1 MTILGP
7 ILTGAVLGLLFALAA
22 HRRGDLRLF
31 AIGLIVAALIYVA
44 LVIRNGSSG
53 WLVLEAAGLLI
64 FTAFAGMGLRAPGW
78 LGAGWLGAGWLAH
91 VGWDVG
97 LHLDRAQSV
106 VGPWYPLGCVGFDL
120 IVAGFLFAAAAPRDK
135 FQA

>member
-1 MTILGP
+1 MTLLGP

-44 LVIRNGSSG
+44 LVIRNGTSG
-53 WLVLEAAGLLI
+53 WLALEAAGVLI

-78 LGAGWLGAGWLAH
+78 LGAGWLAH
-91 VGWDVG
+91 VGWDIG

-106 VGPWYPLGCVGFDL
+106 VDPWYPLGCVGFDL
-120 IVAGFLFAAAAPRDK
+120 IVAGFLFAAAAARDK
-135 FQA
+135 FHG

>member
-1 MTILGP
+1 MRMLAP

-31 AIGLIVAALIYVA
+31 ALGLIVAALIYVA
-44 LVIRNGSSG
+44 LVIPDGTGG
-53 WLVLEAAGLLI
+53 WLALEAAGLLI

-78 LGAGWLGAGWLAH
+78 LGAGWLAH

-106 VGPWYPLGCVGFDL
+106 VGPGYPLGCVGFDL
-120 IVAGFLFAAAAPRDK
+120 IVAGFLFAAAVSRDR